1 MHRAHQ
7 RAARRRRRSSWQRS
21 GKQAG
26 LKCLTAIA
34 GWVMLSKIFHTI
46 NFCDPLKRFTQI
58 DRIIECCCCC
68 CSMTSLRPQAWPWTH
83 EKCESLAHAT
93 PQSTTHSAR
102 PSTLCTF
109 TLSACSPHNSADL
122 LHTHTHKVSQFACAK
137 LCAAAG
143 AWGRMADWAWPIKCM
158 YIIINSH
165 SLSD

>member
-68 CSMTSLRPQAWPWTH
+68 CCCSMTSLRPQAWPWTH

-109 TLSACSPHNSADL
+109 TLSACSPPPQFCRLAA
-122 LHTHTHKVSQFACAK
+122 HTHTQSVS
-137 LCAAAG
+137 
-143 AWGRMADWAWPIKCM
+143 ICM
-158 YIIINSH
+158 R
-165 SLSD
+165 